1 MVCKSRTL
9 QVSPLQF
16 IVIISRLDIV
26 LGSSV
31 CSGPGLFSIPAI
43 IRAILISLRVGTLV
57 IGVHN
62 ITVGKRTNLSD
73 AAPVIDEHLGV
84 KELKGDEFAS

>member
-1 MVCKSRTL
+1 MQLTVT
-9 QVSPLQF
+9 
-16 IVIISRLDIV
+16 ISSLDIM
-26 LGSSV
+26 LGSSA

-84 KELKGDEFAS
+84 KELKGDEFASWVVKTALK